1 MLTNTFQ
8 KDKLTVRI
16 YDTRAALGAEDA
28 KEAAACLRALLAEKD
43 EVNMIFAAAPSQN
56 EFLAALAA
64 EPDIDWKRVNA
75 FHMDEY
81 VGLDC
86 DAAPQSFARFLKDAL
101 FDRVPFKA
109 VYLLNGKGE
118 AQAEARRYADLLQQY
133 PVDIVCM
140 GIGENG
146 HIAFNDPGVADFHD
160 DKLVKV
166 VPLDLTCRT
175 QQVHDGCFE
184 RLEEVPTHAFTLTIP
199 ALMAA
204 AHHFCMVPASTKAQ
218 AVRATLT
225 GPISETCPAAILRT
239 APHATLYCDADSAS
253 LL

>member
-1 MLTNTFQ
+1 MLTKTFQ
-8 KDKLTVRI
+8 KDKLTVKI
-16 YDTRAALGAEDA
+16 YDTRAAMGRDA
-28 KEAAACLRALLAEKD
+28 AREAAACMRALLAEKD
-43 EVNMIFAAAPSQN
+43 EINMIFAAAPSQN
-56 EFLAALAA
+56 EFLAALAE
-64 EPDIDWKRVNA
+64 EPDIDWGRINA
-75 FHMDEY
+75 YHMDEY

-101 FDRVPFKA
+101 FDRVPFRT
-109 VYLLNGKGE
+109 VNLLNGKGD
-118 AQAEARRYADLLQQY
+118 AQAEAARYSELLRAH

-146 HIAFNDPGVADFHD
+146 HIAFNDPGVADFND

-175 QQVHDGCFE
+175 QQVHDGCFAK
-184 RLEEVPTHAFTLTIP
+184 LEDVPTHAFTLTIP

-204 AHHFCMVPASTKAQ
+204 AHHFCMVPAATKAE

-225 GPISETCPAAILRT
+225 GPIAETCPATILRT
-239 APHATLYCDADSAS
+239 APHATLYCDGDSAS